1 MNKNKQTQIKIPGG
15 ESCPPPKPKP
25 KPRPK

>member
-25 KPRPK
+25 RPK